1 MANEEPNAEIEALRE
16 QLAELKR
23 EREAARVNE
32 AEPEADAV
40 AEPDIEVDAEE
51 AAAEQPVAADEADQ
65 ILETVENIGGD
76 LAVHFK
82 ELMDTLD
89 EDLKTTRA
97 STLLIVFVLG
107 VLVGRLR

>member
-1 MANEEPNAEIEALRE
+1 MANEEPNAEIEALRK
-16 QLAELKR
+16 QLDELKR
-23 EREAARVNE
+23 EREASRVKE
-32 AEPEADAV
+32 TEAD
-40 AEPDIEVDAEE
+40 AEPDIEVDATE

-65 ILETVENIGGD
+65 IMETVKNIGGD